1 MSLPVFNFT
10 IPQGGRQSFQ
20 IVVIDDRIVEDHK
33 EAVYFEIGVYSS
45 GQQTVMSDA
54 KIYIEDNDGNESSQF
69 HNSRLASTKGSC

>member
-20 IVVIDDRIVEDHK
+20 MVVIDDRIVEDHK

-45 GQQTVMSDA
+45 GQQTIMSDA
-54 KIYIEDNDGNESSQF
+54 RIYIEDNDGKININWQ
-69 HNSRLASTKGSC
+69 